1 MRKEL
6 IIVKLSAF
14 IILPENLCKYFLI
27 VNRTWGPRWSSE
39 RTAGRWRCL

>member
-14 IILPENLCKYFLI
+14 IILPEKFM
-27 VNRTWGPRWSSE
+27 
-39 RTAGRWRCL
+39 